1 MEKIQEQILKQYTQ
15 MKKLCQKIQKEVQ
28 APLIYQIKK
37 NKKVLIPIDIN
48 KIKDTGDLFGTLTEE
63 V

>member
-1 MEKIQEQILKQYTQ
+1 MPKDSKGSIGSSYILD
-15 MKKLCQKIQKEVQ
+15 
-28 APLIYQIKK
+28 KK